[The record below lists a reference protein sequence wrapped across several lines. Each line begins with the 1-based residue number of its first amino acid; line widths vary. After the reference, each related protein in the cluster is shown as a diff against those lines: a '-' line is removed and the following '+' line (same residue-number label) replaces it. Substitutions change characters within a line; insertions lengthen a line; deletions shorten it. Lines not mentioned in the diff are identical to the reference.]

1 MSNSSSL
8 CFWVA
13 LPDTWPAKTLEDKG
27 ASVPFFNGEN
37 VNKSLFLLLF
47 SCLFLSLNASAVQP
61 TYSASDVAAYPNC
74 NLSLGKRVNP
84 YSYVSCYENKFV
96 NYKDFYTKSCSI
108 ESSKFSL
115 MIICNTTSPSY
126 PRYHAATFLHRTA
139 KCPADYERIEDGDGY
154 TCEPIV
160 PACEYG
166 ENPDG
171 TCMDACQFK
180 KSIDET
186 KLLQWLAYVYGE
198 QVTGACYGD
207 FGATR
212 CELERIP
219 SDTTLCT
226 GVDSGEWTQNTICH
240 GTFQFKGNQCEG
252 GTLFWGKDGPDTP
265 IIPDDP
271 IHDPDDPTGDIED
284 PSVLPDGSTNTV
296 NPPDTDGEPDVE
308 EPDTDESTD
317 TAVLKAITGMNK
329 DVNKALNDMNIDINQ
344 ASADVQNQIIALN
357 ASMVTNTQA
366 IQKQQINDNKIY
378 NNTKALIQ
386 QANADIT
393 TAMNKNTNA
402 VNGVGDDVEKI
413 AGAMDGIADEVSGIS
428 DTLDG
433 IANTDTSG
441 AGTGGTC
448 IESQSCTGFYESGYP
463 DGLGG
468 LVSGQLDD
476 LKHNTIDNFVN
487 SFGDLDLSS
496 AKRPSFVLPVPF
508 FGDFSFEEQ
517 ISFDWV
523 FGFVRAVLIMTS
535 VFAARRII
543 FGG

>member
-139 KCPADYERIEDGDGY
+139 KCPADHERIEDGDGV

-180 KSIDET
+180 KSIDDT

-378 NNTKALIQ
+378 ENTKALIQ

-402 VNGVGDDVEKI
+402 INGVGDDVEKI

-523 FGFVRAVLIMTS
+523 FGFIRAVLIMTS

>member
-1 MSNSSSL
+1 
-8 CFWVA
+8 
-13 LPDTWPAKTLEDKG
+13 
-27 ASVPFFNGEN
+27 
-37 VNKSLFLLLF
+37 
-47 SCLFLSLNASAVQP
+47 
-61 TYSASDVAAYPNC
+61 
-74 NLSLGKRVNP
+74 
-84 YSYVSCYENKFV
+84 
-96 NYKDFYTKSCSI
+96 
-108 ESSKFSL
+108 
-115 MIICNTTSPSY
+115 
-126 PRYHAATFLHRTA
+126 
-139 KCPADYERIEDGDGY
+139 
-154 TCEPIV
+154 
-160 PACEYG
+160 
-166 ENPDG
+166 
-171 TCMDACQFK
+171 
-180 KSIDET
+180 
-186 KLLQWLAYVYGE
+186 
-198 QVTGACYGD
+198 
-207 FGATR
+207 
-212 CELERIP
+212 
-219 SDTTLCT
+219 
-226 GVDSGEWTQNTICH
+226 
-240 GTFQFKGNQCEG
+240 
-252 GTLFWGKDGPDTP
+252 
-265 IIPDDP
+265 
-271 IHDPDDPTGDIED
+271 
-284 PSVLPDGSTNTV
+284 
-296 NPPDTDGEPDVE
+296 
-308 EPDTDESTD
+308 
-317 TAVLKAITGMNK
+317 GMNK

-378 NNTKALIQ
+378 ENTKALIQ

-402 VNGVGDDVEKI
+402 INGVGDDVEKI

-523 FGFVRAVLIMTS
+523 FGFIRAVLIMTS